1 MHFATATI
9 TLVNK
14 DFIPWGKMSVSDV
27 FLDTEFKY
35 VSKISL
41 SPTPL
46 ALHQTTWKHKSTFVS
61 HCGPVGGSLDM

>member
-1 MHFATATI
+1 
-9 TLVNK
+9 
-14 DFIPWGKMSVSDV
+14 MSVSDV